1 MYYCSNMKFENKI
14 VLNIHCYTVEIQYG
28 KPKHKTDSGEEV
40 ERGLKHKKGNHDDD
54 LTCRPQAEINAPPP
68 EQLPPILAP
77 SHPPPLQHTPRGSF
91 SLLSRP
97 RLLL

>member
-14 VLNIHCYTVEIQYG
+14 VLNIHCYSVEIQHG

-40 ERGLKHKKGNHDDD
+40 ERELKHKKGNRDDD
-54 LTCRPQAEINAPPP
+54 LTCRPQAEMNAPPP

-77 SHPPPLQHTPRGSF
+77 FHPPPL
-91 SLLSRP
+91 
-97 RLLL
+97 